1 MANFEELLKKQQE
14 TISQFTFMVFIPN
27 PINRT
32 AQVFIDSGEIKMVLK
47 IENLINAIK
56 EICNEQEALKIKKAC
71 MEYGTPFLYDRNKRE
86 LRELTEKEPIRE
98 INFRKLLNE
107 YEETTRQQSYNGAV
121 SNESIM
127 NISSNI
133 ISKREKKF
141 NRGFFTPK
149 K

>member
-1 MANFEELLKKQQE
+1 
-14 TISQFTFMVFIPN
+14 MVFVPN

-141 NRGFFTPK
+141 SRGFFTPK

>member
-1 MANFEELLKKQQE
+1 MANFDELLKKQQE
-14 TISQFTFMVFIPN
+14 TISQFTFMVFVPN

-47 IENLINAIK
+47 IENLIDAIK

-141 NRGFFTPK
+141 SRGFFTPK

>member
-1 MANFEELLKKQQE
+1 MANFDELLKKQQE
-14 TISQFTFMVFIPN
+14 TISQFTFMVFVPN

-32 AQVFIDSGEIKMVLK
+32 VQVFIDSGEIKMVLK

-141 NRGFFTPK
+141 SRGFFTPK

>member
-1 MANFEELLKKQQE
+1 MANFDELLKKQQE
-14 TISQFTFMVFIPN
+14 TISQFTFMVFVPN

-127 NISSNI
+127 NISNNI

-141 NRGFFTPK
+141 SRGFFTPK

>member
-1 MANFEELLKKQQE
+1 MANFDELLKKQQE
-14 TISQFTFMVFIPN
+14 TISQFTFMVFVPN

-107 YEETTRQQSYNGAV
+107 YEETTRQQSYNGTV

-141 NRGFFTPK
+141 SRGFFTPK